1 MVMKHCMKGIILAGG
16 LGTRLSPITLPI
28 TKQLLPIYDKPMIYY
43 PLTTLMLAGIR
54 QFMVISSPS
63 AIQLHRQLLGDG
75 TQWGID
81 IGYAEQP
88 KPEGLA
94 QALLIARCFI
104 AASKC
109 ALVLGDNFFYGA
121 GLGAQ
126 MRRAAKF
133 ERGAVLFTYNVA
145 DPRPFGV
152 VELNNAGVPVSIEE
166 KPERPKSNLAV
177 TGLYFYDHTAAAI
190 AETLRPSA
198 RGELEI
204 SDVNRV
210 YLQRGELRVEQ
221 LPRGTAWLDTGTFQS
236 LLDAAQF
243 VHAVEA
249 RQGLKIG
256 CPEEVAWRM
265 GYIDTDGLLKAAKAF
280 SNDYGDYLRLISSY
294 PR

>member
-1 MVMKHCMKGIILAGG
+1 MKGVILAGG
-16 LGTRLSPITLPI
+16 RGTRLSPITLPI

-43 PLTTLMLAGIR
+43 PLTTLMLAGVQ

-63 AIQLHRQLLGDG
+63 AVQLYRQLLGDG

-81 IGYAEQP
+81 ICYAEQP

-94 QALLIARCFI
+94 QALLIARGFI

-126 MRRAAKF
+126 LRRAAEF
-133 ERGAVLFTYNVA
+133 ERGAVLFAYNVA
-145 DPRPFGV
+145 DPRSFGV
-152 VELNNAGVPVSIEE
+152 VELNNAGFPVSIEE
-166 KPERPKSNLAV
+166 KPKHPKSNLAV
-177 TGLYFYDHTAAAI
+177 TGLYFYDHSAAAI

-210 YLQRGELRVEQ
+210 YLQRGELQVEQ

-243 VHAVEA
+243 VHAVEE

>member
-1 MVMKHCMKGIILAGG
+1 MVIMQRMKGVILAGG
-16 LGTRLSPITLPI
+16 LGTRLNPITVPI

-43 PLTTLMLAGIR
+43 PLTTLMLAGIQ

-63 AIQLHRQLLGDG
+63 SVQLYRQLLSDG

-81 IGYAEQP
+81 ICYAEQP

-94 QALLIARCFI
+94 QALLIARGFI

-126 MRRAAKF
+126 LRRAAKF
-133 ERGAVLFTYNVA
+133 ERGAVLFAYNVA
-145 DPRPFGV
+145 DPCSFGV
-152 VELNNAGVPVSIEE
+152 VELNNAGFPVSIEE
-166 KPERPKSNLAV
+166 KPEHPKSNLAV
-177 TGLYFYDHTAAAI
+177 TGLYFYDQRAVAI

-236 LLDAAQF
+236 LLDASQF

-265 GYIDTDGLLKAAKAF
+265 GYINTDRLLRAADAF
-280 SNDYGDYLRLISSY
+280 PNDYGNYLRLISSY

>member
-1 MVMKHCMKGIILAGG
+1 MKGIILAGG
-16 LGTRLSPITLPI
+16 RGTRLTPITSAI
-28 TKQLLPIYDKPMIYY
+28 TKQLIPIYDKPMIYY
-43 PLTTLMLAGIR
+43 PLATLMLAGIR

-63 AIQLHRQLLGDG
+63 ALQLYRQLLRDG
-75 TQWGID
+75 AQWGID
-81 IGYAEQP
+81 ICFAEQP
-88 KPEGLA
+88 QPEGLA
-94 QALLIARCFI
+94 QALLIARGFI
-104 AASKC
+104 AANRC

-126 MRRAAKF
+126 LRRAAQF
-133 ERGAVLFTYNVA
+133 ERGAVLFAYNVA

-152 VELNNAGVPVSIEE
+152 VELDDAGFPISIEE

-177 TGLYFYDHTAAAI
+177 TGLYFYDNRASAI
-190 AETLRPSA
+190 AETLQPSV

-204 SDVNRV
+204 SDINRI

-221 LPRGTAWLDTGTFQS
+221 LPRGTAWLDTGTFRG

-249 RQGLKIG
+249 RQGLKIA

-265 GYIDTDGLLKAAKAF
+265 GYIDTESVLKAAKSF
-280 SNDYGDYLRLISSY
+280 PNEYGDYLRLISLY

>member
-1 MVMKHCMKGIILAGG
+1 MKGVILAGG
-16 LGTRLSPITLPI
+16 RGTRLSPITLPI

-63 AIQLHRQLLGDG
+63 AVQLYCQLLGDG
-75 TQWGID
+75 VQWGVD
-81 IGYAEQP
+81 ICYGEQP

-94 QALLIARCFI
+94 QALLIARAFI
-104 AASKC
+104 AGSKC
-109 ALVLGDNFFYGA
+109 ALILGDNFFFGA

-126 MRRAAKF
+126 LRRATEF

-145 DPRPFGV
+145 DPRAFGV
-152 VELNNAGVPVSIEE
+152 VELNDAGLPVSLEE
-166 KPERPKSNLAV
+166 KPKHPKSNLAV
-177 TGLYFYDHTAAAI
+177 TGLYFYDEFVSAI
-190 AETLRPSA
+190 AETLQPSA

-210 YLQRGELRVEQ
+210 YLQRRQLRVEH

-265 GYIDTDGLLKAAKAF
+265 GYISTQALLNAAKVFA
-280 SNDYGDYLRLISSY
+280 NDYGDYLRLIASY